1 MLRERAQ
8 AQAQQQVVGAVEE
21 VERELL
27 VAERVVEEGEA
38 QARRGQEKR
47 LRPAQ
52 ELERGEVREEQG
64 QAPAWSR
71 GHDR

>member
-8 AQAQQQVVGAVEE
+8 AQAQQQVVGAAEE

-52 ELERGEVREEQG
+52 ELERG
-64 QAPAWSR
+64 
-71 GHDR
+71 